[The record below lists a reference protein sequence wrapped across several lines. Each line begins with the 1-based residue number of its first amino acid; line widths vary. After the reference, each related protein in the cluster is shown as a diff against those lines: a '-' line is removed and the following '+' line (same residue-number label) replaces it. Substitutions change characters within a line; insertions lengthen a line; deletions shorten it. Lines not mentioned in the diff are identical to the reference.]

1 MRQLLTS
8 IALIL
13 VAMASTLALA
23 KSDINQVQQQLLN
36 EIKLANK
43 RHQNELATISRE
55 RAKLLK
61 TLVAEEN
68 KLKSLNQQVAAITRN
83 KDEQTL
89 SLENLEQRLSQWQ
102 QQLNYLHHLFDGLDS
117 EQQIRSAPQL
127 TNWLEQQSAN
137 SVVSDTK
144 AALENGDYV
153 AGKRVSLGPLNWFI
167 SNDGQHG
174 GFIQYETSHWLMVY
188 SFTEGQ
194 TEQLHQLVQQGS
206 AAIAVDPSNNRNI
219 TLAQHQ
225 ESLLDHID
233 KGGIWVLPIL
243 AFALVAFVI
252 AVFKAFALMR
262 LPKLQPLLNTEQG
275 MGKYQQ
281 RLVDI
286 AKQHSGIERDDK
298 MLDALMSSKR
308 NIEKGLSAIAVT
320 ASVAPLLG
328 LLGTVSG
335 MIQTF
340 KLMTLFGS
348 GDANAVSGGISESL
362 VTTELGLIVAI
373 PALVAHALMSR
384 KCQHYMSELES
395 FAVHLSHA
403 EISPVKA
410 EVERAA

>member
-1 MRQLLTS
+1 MRTALTS
-8 IALIL
+8 L
-13 VAMASTLALA
+13 VLLLVSAFSAVAFSKT
-23 KSDINQVQQQLLN
+23 DINQVQQQLLA
-36 EIKLANK
+36 EIKQANS
-43 RHQNELATISRE
+43 RHKSELNKISAD

-68 KLKSLNQQVAAITRN
+68 KLKSLEQQVAAITRN

-117 EQQIRSAPQL
+117 QQQIRSARDL
-127 TNWLEQQSAN
+127 TNWLQQQSAS
-137 SVVSDTK
+137 SVISTTK
-144 AALENGDYV
+144 AALTNGDYV
-153 AGKRVSLGPLNWFI
+153 SGKRVSLGPLNWFI
-167 SNDGQHG
+167 SDDGQHG
-174 GFIQYETSHWLMVY
+174 GFIQYETSQWLVVF
-188 SFTEGQ
+188 SFSEQQ
-194 TEQLHQLVQQGS
+194 TEQLNQLVEQGA
-206 AAIAVDPSNNRNI
+206 AAIAIDPSNNRNI

-225 ESLLDHID
+225 ETLLDHID

-243 AFALVAFVI
+243 AFAVVAFVI

-262 LPKLQPLLNTEQG
+262 LPKLQPMLNIEQG
-275 MGKYQQ
+275 MGLYQQ

-286 AKQHSGIERDDK
+286 AKQYSGIERDDK

-308 NIEKGLSAIAVT
+308 KIEKGLSAIAVT

-395 FAVHLSHA
+395 FAVHLSHSD
-403 EISPVKA
+403 ISPVKA
-410 EVERAA
+410 EVNRAA

>member
-1 MRQLLTS
+1 MKTILQILLLS
-8 IALIL
+8 VCL
-13 VAMASTLALA
+13 VGTVKAA
-23 KSDINQVQQQLLN
+23 DISQVQQQLLA
-36 EIKLANK
+36 EIKQANK
-43 RHQNELATISRE
+43 RHQVELNRISKE

-61 TLVAEEN
+61 ALNAEEN
-68 KLKSLNQQVAAITRN
+68 KLKTLKQQVAAITRN

-89 SLENLEQRLSQWQ
+89 GLEALEQRLSSWQ
-102 QQLNYLHHLFDGLDS
+102 QQLNYIHHLFDGLGSDN
-117 EQQIRSAPQL
+117 QIRSAEQL
-127 TNWLEQQSAN
+127 TDWLQQESSSAI
-137 SVVSDTK
+137 VSDIK
-144 AALENGDYV
+144 AALPSGDYV

-167 SNDGQHG
+167 SDSGNQG
-174 GFIQYETSHWLMVY
+174 GFIQYQSSQWLVVY
-188 SFTEGQ
+188 NFDSS
-194 TEQLHQLVQQGS
+194 QLQQLQSLVTKGTGN
-206 AAIAVDPSNNRNI
+206 IAVDPSNNRNI

-243 AFALVAFVI
+243 AFAVVAFVI
-252 AVFKAFALMR
+252 AVFKAVTLMR
-262 LPKLQPLLNTEQG
+262 LPKLQPLLNLGQRV
-275 MGKYQQ
+275 GKYQQ
-281 RLVDI
+281 ALLDI
-286 AKQHSGIERDDK
+286 ANKHSGVERDDK

-308 NIEKGLSAIAVT
+308 EIEKGLSAIAVT

-384 KCQHYMSELES
+384 RCQHYLSELES
-395 FAVHLSHA
+395 FAVHLSHQKVSA
-403 EISPVKA
+403 EQQA